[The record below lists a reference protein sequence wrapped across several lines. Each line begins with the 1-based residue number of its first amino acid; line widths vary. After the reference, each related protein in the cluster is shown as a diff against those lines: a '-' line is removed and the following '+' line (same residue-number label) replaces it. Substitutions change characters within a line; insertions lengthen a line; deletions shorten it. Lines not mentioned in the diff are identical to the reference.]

1 MSREEISCFRN
12 MVNHDGDVM
21 TDDDDDSEAE
31 YWRDQDDLMVE
42 ENMTKITMQMR
53 PST

>member
-1 MSREEISCFRN
+1 

-21 TDDDDDSEAE
+21 TDNDDSEAE